1 MDNNLKIRQLEDE
14 RDRHARDVEAIECT
28 LKVLYARRDGTQ
40 IDYLDGLASVLD
52 KVSPMPEGIPKFL
65 TLNTTLKG

>member
-14 RDRHARDVEAIECT
+14 RDRHARDVEAIEC
-28 LKVLYARRDGTQ
+28 TQ

-65 TLNTTLKG
+65 TLNTTIKG

>member
-1 MDNNLKIRQLEDE
+1 MGGTIMDNNLKIRQLEDE

-28 LKVLYARRDGTQ
+28 Q

-52 KVSPMPEGIPKFL
+52 KVSPIPEGIPKFL